1 MAKQVGKIK
10 LTFGRILAGIVVLA
24 LSIGLV
30 LNYLTLN
37 EVSAELN
44 RATKEHEKLVS
55 RGDSLGYQIEQQ
67 VGFNNI
73 DELAGELGM
82 VKLQS
87 YQVQH
92 VDIKENDT
100 MTAAMAD
107 HDQNEG
113 LVDNIVASFNILVEY
128 LK

>member
-1 MAKQVGKIK
+1 MGKATKKLK
-10 LTFGRILAGIVVLA
+10 LTFGQILAAVVVLA

-30 LNYLTLN
+30 MNYLALN

-44 RATKEHEKLVS
+44 HATKEHEKLVS
-55 RGDSLGYQIEQQ
+55 RGDSLGYQLEKQ

-73 DELAGELGM
+73 DELAGDLGM

-100 MTAAMAD
+100 MTAALAD
-107 HDQNEG
+107 HDQKDG